1 MEERMTSNNN
11 LVTGHVWCSIDQLY
25 RTFPERLAWMAEPCR
40 ALAAQWGL
48 RVHTVYCM
56 AVAGAQYGPEAI
68 VEAEEL
74 YDDSGDAYHDNQRLR
89 SAQAG
94 MTKLSI
100 DELLAIAR
108 RARLALERLIRVD
121 PNAERRAKYAASL
134 DKMDA
139 WRATNAA
146 LARAMLERKRKVN

>member
-1 MEERMTSNNN
+1 MTSNNN

-121 PNAERRAKYAASL
+121 PNAERRAKYAATL

-139 WRATNAA
+139 LRATNAA
-146 LARAMLERKRKVN
+146 LARALLERKRKVN